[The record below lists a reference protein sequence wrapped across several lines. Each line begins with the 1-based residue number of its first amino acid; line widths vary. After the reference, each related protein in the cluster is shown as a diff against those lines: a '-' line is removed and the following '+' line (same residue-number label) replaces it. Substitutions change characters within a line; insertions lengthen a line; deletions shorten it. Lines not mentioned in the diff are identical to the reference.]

1 MSGLGLRE
9 RLAERR
15 GKGHSGADA
24 IADLGNG
31 GLAAR
36 GPAELPLQ
44 AEHHGPTGDDGGDEG
59 GRDPAPLRRLRVP
72 AADVR
77 LVQGRRQALQRARPL
92 HG

>member
-15 GKGHSGADA
+15 GKGHGGVVV
-24 IADLGNG
+24 ADLGNG

-59 GRDPAPLRRLRVP
+59 GRDKGCNSIDLCDLGWGLGQV
-72 AADVR
+72 
-77 LVQGRRQALQRARPL
+77 
-92 HG
+92 